1 MFEKIKYFV
10 KAKTDN
16 SHDYNEKEKKKK
28 RKYERDRYINLMKKI
43 KFYLVYEIDI

>member
-1 MFEKIKYFV
+1 MIIMKNKR
-10 KAKTDN
+10 
-16 SHDYNEKEKKKK
+16 KKK